1 MKLCIHEQQFKRNN
15 FRTVK
20 AFIKSY
26 LDNCAPATYYE
37 DGKIQCER
45 GRNRSFGDLYYIT
58 KSIFPSI
65 TKKKLAYYLLIFLK
79 GSPKNEIL
87 VCPTIGKV
95 VISIYSIEAF
105 PSMTFSWRNLE
116 NFRNGT
122 FRKSSNIYKTANR
135 TFKRIGRKDKMSI
148 EKVVS
153 MSDSYQNKLNNKK
166 LKNEKRI

>member
-1 MKLCIHEQQFKRNN
+1 MKLHIHEQQFKRNN

-26 LDNCAPATYYE
+26 LDNNAPATYHE
-37 DGKIQCER
+37 DGKIQCEK
-45 GRNRSFGDLYYIT
+45 GRNRSFGDIYYIV
-58 KSIFPSI
+58 KSNFPSI
-65 TKKKLAYYLLIFLK
+65 TKKKLAYYLLMILK
-79 GSPKNEIL
+79 DSPKNEIL

-95 VISIYSIEAF
+95 VISTHNINLF
-105 PSMTFSWRNLE
+105 PSMTFSWENLE

-122 FRKSSNIYKTANR
+122 FHKSSDIYKTANR
-135 TFKRIGRKDKMSI
+135 NFKKIGRNDKMSI